1 MKYSLLYTAVA
12 AVLVSGNALA
22 GPAGQ
27 QAAAAASDQ
36 DATAQD
42 ATAGQAATAQTKTL
56 DTVIVTGTKRVTP
69 LQKTPVAISAIDAD
83 TLDKERVMTVQDIAK
98 LVPSMQATRQGDH
111 DVTTITLRG
120 IGNDQAKTEY
130 ADPEVAIFVDGVY
143 SPRAEAAAGLLL
155 DIAAAEVLRG
165 PQGTLWGR
173 NSTVG
178 AVNFQTVKPEIG
190 SYFGNAQLT
199 VGNYNTIGA
208 RAAVNLPISDTFAM
222 RVAVAQEQHDGYVD
236 YQSPN
241 GQLPSL
247 DEQRAAYEV
256 ALAANPNLP
265 AFQAINP
272 NQYATDGDKYNAQ
285 NQSAARVSALWQPSD
300 AFAWNLSL
308 EYFRDR
314 GTPSMNLMQNPRP
327 GQDFWSA
334 LIDTAPYIDRDAY
347 ALRSR
352 MDWDINDDL
361 RLSYIAGYSEFEGA
375 STYDQD
381 SGVQVP
387 SNFTGSVPGV
397 DNSQFQEDRTNHS
410 KYKSTSHEFNLS
422 SVGENTVDWILGL
435 YYAAED
441 NSIRFDIPIFNGTQ
455 QGTVA
460 WQGSFIQPKETVD
473 SYAAFGQATW
483 HVNDDW
489 RVTAGARYTDDQR
502 ENIGGRGWG
511 WAYNPDVPQVPISEG
526 TIPGPDT
533 GFAVS
538 TINDG
543 EYSHGQLTW
552 LARTDF
558 DVSENGLLYASI
570 STGYKSGGVQDNG
583 VTYDH
588 EELTNYEIGGKFS
601 FLEGRLVWNSAI
613 YYMDFKDFQLSAPII
628 FPDGNRGL
636 GFNNVDGSTK
646 VWGYESELSALIG
659 ENDRVNLTVS
669 GIPEKELG
677 TLPFAGSNDYQGL
690 PPCPPESGI
699 ASCTDVT
706 GNDLPHAPDFALT
719 LIWEHDFHLG
729 NGGRLTPRLT
739 GHYETKSWLSVF
751 NLGDG
756 DQQEAY
762 GRGDFTLRY
771 QEPDDR
777 WWAGLYVQNFTDE
790 KVRTAAGRFQAAN
803 GSFIHVSQYLP
814 PLTFG
819 VNFGL
824 SF

>member
-1 MKYSLLYTAVA
+1 MKYSLLYSAVVA
-12 AVLVSGNALA
+12 ALVSANALA
-22 GPAGQ
+22 APVD
-27 QAAAAASDQ
+27 QAQATAPGQ
-36 DATAQD
+36 DATA
-42 ATAGQAATAQTKTL
+42 TQAKTL
-56 DTVIVTGTKRVTP
+56 DTVVVTGTKRVTP
-69 LQKTPVAISAIDAD
+69 LQKTPVAISAISAE
-83 TLDKERVMTVQDIAK
+83 TLDKERVMTVQDITK

-111 DVTTITLRG
+111 DVITMTLRG

-155 DIAAAEVLRG
+155 DIESAEVLRG

-190 SYFGNAQLT
+190 SYFGNAQLS
-199 VGNYNTIGA
+199 VGNYNAIGA

-222 RVAVAQEQHDGYVD
+222 RVALAQEQHDGYVD
-236 YQSPN
+236 YQNPI
-241 GQLPSL
+241 GQIPSL
-247 DEQRAAYEV
+247 DAQRAAY
-256 ALAANPNLP
+256 AASGGDP
-265 AFQAINP
+265 ATFQPINP
-272 NQYATDGDKYNAQ
+272 NQYATGGDKYNAQ
-285 NQSAARVSALWQPSD
+285 NQAAARVSALWQPSD
-300 AFAWNLSL
+300 TFSWNLAL

-314 GTPSMNLMQNPRP
+314 GTPSMNLMQKPRP
-327 GQDFWSA
+327 GQEFWSA

-347 ALRSR
+347 AVRSR
-352 MDWDINDDL
+352 MDWDINDGL
-361 RLSYIAGYSEFEGA
+361 RLSYIAGYSKFDGS

-381 SGVQVP
+381 SGVLVP
-387 SNFTGSVPGV
+387 ACFACGPA
-397 DNSQFQEDRTNHS
+397 QFQEDRTNDS
-410 KYKSTSHEFNLS
+410 QYEGTSHEFNLAS
-422 SVGENTVDWILGL
+422 TGENTVDWILGL

-483 HVNDDW
+483 NVNDDW
-489 RVTAGARYTDDQR
+489 RVTAGARYTDDKK

-511 WAYNPDVPQVPISEG
+511 WAYNPAVPQVPISPG
-526 TIPGPDT
+526 TYPSPAT
-533 GFAVS
+533 GFNVS

-543 EYSHGQLTW
+543 EYSHSQTTW
-552 LARTDF
+552 LLRTDF
-558 DVSENGLLYASI
+558 DVGDNGLLYASV
-570 STGYKSGGVQDNG
+570 STGYKSGGLQDG
-583 VTYDH
+583 GATFEH

-601 FLEGRLVWNSAI
+601 FMEGRLIWNSAI
-613 YYMDFKDFQLSAPII
+613 YYMDFKNFQLSAPVT

-646 VWGYESELSALIG
+646 VWGYETELSALIG
-659 ENDRVNLTVS
+659 DNDRVNLTVS

-677 TLPFAGSNDYQGL
+677 KLLYAGSNDYQGL

-699 ASCTDVT
+699 ATCMNVT
-706 GNDLPHAPDFALT
+706 GNELPHAPDFALT
-719 LIWEHDFHLG
+719 LMWEHDFPLG
-729 NGGRLTPRLT
+729 NGGMLTPRLS
-739 GHYETKSWLSVF
+739 GHYETETWLSVF
-751 NLGDG
+751 NLGDE

-762 GRGDFTLRY
+762 GRGDFSLRY
-771 QEPDDR
+771 EEPEAR

-790 KVRTAAGRFQAAN
+790 KTRTAAGRFNPGAGQ
-803 GSFIHVSQYLP
+803 FLWVSQYLP
-814 PLTFG
+814 PRTYG

-824 SF
+824 RF